1 MSQPPSHLHRLPAA
15 LLGKGRVE
23 LALDAVLS
31 VPGRLA
37 VPHQQQARGRWLGW
51 EREFR
56 RLRARECDLA
66 IYTSFS

>member
-1 MSQPPSHLHRLPAA
+1 MPDAARLAA
-15 LLGKGRVE
+15 TFRRKRGVE
-23 LALDAVLS
+23 LALYAMLP

-37 VPHQQQARGRWLGW
+37 VTYEQQARGRWLGW

-56 RLRARECDLA
+56 RLRARGSDLD